1 MSQGGFVVAM
11 AATVGIADYEK
22 PAEIIR
28 RLRRWAVVSRFGAE
42 NEYLTVSVAEAMG
55 PQEQTE
61 GPIGLTPAKT
71 VVGLLLSEDEPNGES
86 TFLLLR
92 RLPPGI
98 KIAGLYFP
106 AEGYAQISG
115 TFDSLQLR
123 TKGRHAH
130 SRGFLKGQ
138 DIRID
143 VPDPAPGA
151 KWTMAWHIEAARR
164 PWAGEFFAS
173 AQRPR

>member
-11 AATVGIADYEK
+11 AATVSIANYAK

-28 RLRRWAVVSRFGAE
+28 QLRRWAVVSRFGPE
-42 NEYLTVSVAEAMG
+42 NEYLTVSVAEAMLS
-55 PQEQTE
+55 QEQIE
-61 GPIGLTPAKT
+61 GPIGLAPAKT
-71 VVGLLLSEDEPNGES
+71 VLGVLLSEDESNRES

-98 KIAGLYFP
+98 KIAGLFFP

-115 TFDSLQLR
+115 AFDSLQLR

-130 SRGFLKGQ
+130 SRGLLNGQ

-164 PWAGEFFAS
+164 PWAGEFFSS
-173 AQRPR
+173 AQRPQ

>member
-11 AATVGIADYEK
+11 AATVSLANYER
-22 PAEIIR
+22 PVEIIK
-28 RLRRWAVVSRFGAE
+28 RLKRWAVVSRFGPE
-42 NEYLTVSVAEAMG
+42 NEYLTVSVAEAMS
-55 PQEQTE
+55 QEQTE
-61 GPIGLTPAKT
+61 GPISLAPAKT
-71 VVGLLLSEDEPNGES
+71 VLGLLLAEDEPNGES

-92 RLPPGI
+92 RRPPGI

-115 TFDSLQLR
+115 AFDSLQLR

-130 SRGFLKGQ
+130 SRGLLNGQ
-138 DIRID
+138 DIRVD

>member
-11 AATVGIADYEK
+11 AATVSIANYDK

-28 RLRRWAVVSRFGAE
+28 RMRRWAVVSRFGPD
-42 NEYLTVSVAEAMG
+42 NEYLTVSVAEAMQ
-55 PQEQTE
+55 PEQAE

-71 VVGLLLSEDEPNGES
+71 VLGVLLAEDAASGGS

-92 RLPPGI
+92 HLPRGL
-98 KIAGLYFP
+98 KVAGLYFP
-106 AEGYAQISG
+106 AEGYAQVSG
-115 TFDSLQLR
+115 AAGTLHLR
-123 TKGRHAH
+123 TQGRHAH
-130 SRGFLKGQ
+130 SRGLLDGH
-138 DIRID
+138 DVRID

-151 KWTMAWHIEAARR
+151 KWTMAWHIEAAHR

-173 AQRPR
+173 ARHSR